1 MEVRSAVMSV
11 KPCVP
16 RSGRS
21 WELMGG
27 LRLSSFQK
35 EMALEETMKIDG

>member
-1 MEVRSAVMSV
+1 MEVRSAVMPV
-11 KPCVP
+11 KPRVP
-16 RSGRS
+16 GSGRG
-21 WELMGG
+21 WELMGR